1 MRLIRTEDAAGH
13 VLCHDMTQI
22 IPGVTKDARFRK
34 GHVVTEDSGIAF
46 DWERTS
52 VCLGEDRWNA
62 S

>member
-1 MRLIRTEDAAGH
+1 MSRHDTDHSGSNERCKISEGPC
-13 VLCHDMTQI
+13 CH
-22 IPGVTKDARFRK
+22 RRRY
-34 GHVVTEDSGIAF
+34 SGIAF

>member
-1 MRLIRTEDAAGH
+1 MRLIRTEDAVGH
-13 VLCHDMTQI
+13 DTDHSGSNERCKISEGPCCH
-22 IPGVTKDARFRK
+22 RRRY
-34 GHVVTEDSGIAF
+34 SGIAF